1 MEVLGAVAS
10 SIAVVQ
16 ALAAGKRVVSIIRE
30 VPDIQDDFNY
40 LMKEVRGFSSL
51 LCSKTNTYLYV
62 LVISP

>member
-16 ALAAGKRVVSIIRE
+16 ALAAGKHVVGIVRE

-40 LMKEVRGFSSL
+40 LMKEVFSFTSP
-51 LCSKTNTYLYV
+51 LCPSTNTYLY
-62 LVISP
+62 LRIS